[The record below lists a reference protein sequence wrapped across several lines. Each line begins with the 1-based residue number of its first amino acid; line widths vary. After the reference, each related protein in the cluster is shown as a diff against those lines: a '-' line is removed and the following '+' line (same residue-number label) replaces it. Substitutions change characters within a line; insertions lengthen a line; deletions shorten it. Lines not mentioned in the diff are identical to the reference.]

1 MGYLFIAGCIFFTV
15 YGQLILKWRINQVSG
30 VPETLMEKAVFLIML
45 ILKDPFVLSGF
56 LSAFIASIFWMAAM
70 TRFAISFA
78 YPFMSL
84 AFVLVM
90 VGSSVFF
97 NEAINAYKIAGT
109 IVVILGLV
117 ILSRGY

>member
-1 MGYLFIAGCIFFTV
+1 M
-15 YGQLILKWRINQVSG
+15 
-30 VPETLMEKAVFLIML
+30 PETLMEKAVFLIML
-45 ILKDPFVLSGF
+45 ILKDPFVLRGF